1 MPNRFTGAQSLT
13 SLTSLNETRVK
24 NLSEGE
30 KRILEARHHDPFEV
44 LGRHPDGGGIVI
56 RAYLPS
62 AAEAAIEGR
71 SGTLPMGRIPH
82 TDLFE
87 WHGEPDAV
95 PERYQLTTS
104 DHHGRT
110 QTRHDPYAF
119 PPRLADFN
127 LHLFG
132 EGRHRHTYR
141 FLGAR
146 QISVDGIFGV
156 LFGVWA
162 PNASRVSV
170 VGEFNQ
176 WDGRAHPMRTRGGCG
191 VWELFIPELGPGML
205 YKFELRDRAGGIHLK
220 TDPYGRRFELRPSTA
235 AIVEGPDDYAWSDT
249 TWMAERAHRD
259 WRHEPL
265 SIYEVHPGSWQREED
280 GRFLNYRELARRLI
294 PYVLDNGFTHI
305 ELLPVTEHPF
315 DGSWGYQATGYFAP
329 TSRFGTP
336 DDFRYFVDQCHQNGV
351 GVILDWVPA
360 HFPKDHHAL
369 ANFDGTPLY
378 EHADPRRGEHQ
389 DWGTYIFNFGRHE
402 VKAFLI
408 SSALYWLEEL
418 HLDGLR
424 VDAVASM
431 LYLDYSREPGEWL
444 PNIHGGREH
453 LEAIEFLKELNTVVN
468 ERAPGAI
475 TMAEESTAWP
485 GVSRPV
491 SDGGLGFSMKW
502 NMGWMN
508 DTLSYIH
515 KDPIHRRWH
524 HSQLTFGL
532 MYAFS
537 ENFILPFSHDEV
549 VHMKRSMLDKMPGDE
564 WQRFANLRLLYT
576 YMFTMPGKKLLFMG
590 NEFAQGREWNFEGPL
605 EWRLLDRKAHN
616 GVRSLVADLNHLYRE
631 SPPLHA
637 HDFEEQGFQW
647 LECDDADY
655 SRLAFTRRG
664 GNQEWVV
671 ALNFTPMLH
680 SGYRLGLPAPGRWEV
695 VFNSDSRFYG
705 GSNAGNPGPITSR
718 ATPAMGQAHS
728 IDIALPPLAGVI
740 LRRLSDKG

>member
-1 MPNRFTGAQSLT
+1 MT
-13 SLTSLNETRVK
+13 SLTSLNEAHVK

-30 KRILEARHHDPFEV
+30 QKILEARHHDPFEV
-44 LGRHPDGGGIVI
+44 LGRHPDGDGIVI
-56 RAYLPS
+56 RAFLPGT
-62 AAEAAIEGR
+62 AEAAIESR
-71 SGTLPMGRIPH
+71 DRPLPMDRIPN

-87 WHGEPDAV
+87 WRGKPDAV
-95 PERYQLTTS
+95 PERYALVLT

-110 QTRHDPYAF
+110 RIRHDPYAF
-119 PPRLADFN
+119 PPRLTDFD

-132 EGRHRHTYR
+132 EGQHRHPYR

-146 QISVDGIFGV
+146 VVSVDGIRGV

-162 PNASRVSV
+162 PNADRVSV
-170 VGEFNQ
+170 VGDFNQ
-176 WDGRAHPMRTRGGCG
+176 WDGRAHPMRSRGGCG
-191 VWELFIPELGPGML
+191 VWELFVPELEAGML
-205 YKFELRDRAGGIHLK
+205 YKFELRDRNGGIHLK

-235 AIVEGPDDYAWSDT
+235 AIVEGPDDFRWKDEA
-249 TWMAERAHRD
+249 WMAERASRD
-259 WRHEPL
+259 WQHAPL
-265 SIYEVHPGSWQREED
+265 SIYEVHPGSWQRQED
-280 GRFLNYRELARRLI
+280 GRFLNYRDLAHRLV
-294 PYVLDNGFTHI
+294 PYVLENGFTHI

-336 DDFRYFVDQCHQNGV
+336 DDFRYFVNLCHESGI

-360 HFPKDHHAL
+360 HFPKDDHAL

-389 DWGTYIFNFGRHE
+389 DWGTYIFNFGRKE

-408 SSALYWLEEL
+408 ASALYWLEEL

-444 PNIHGGREH
+444 PNVHGGREH
-453 LEAIEFLKELNTVVN
+453 LEAVEFLKELNTVVYQQ
-468 ERAPGAI
+468 APGVL

-491 SDGGLGFSMKW
+491 SEGGLGFSLKW

-508 DTLSYIH
+508 DTLSYMH
-515 KDPIHRRWH
+515 KDPVHRRWH
-524 HSQLTFGL
+524 HDQLTFGL

-537 ENFILPFSHDEV
+537 ENFMLPFSHDEV
-549 VHMKRSMLDKMPGDE
+549 VHMKRSMLEKMPGDE

-576 YMFTMPGKKLLFMG
+576 YLFTMPGKKLLFMG

-605 EWRLLDRKAHN
+605 DWHLLEHENHN
-616 GVRSLVADLNHLYRE
+616 GVRSLVADLNHLYRD
-631 SPPLHA
+631 SPALHA
-637 HDFEEQGFQW
+637 HDFEPEGFQW
-647 LECDDADY
+647 LDCDDADS
-655 SRLAFTRRG
+655 SRLVFTRRG
-664 GNQEWVV
+664 GGQEWVV
-671 ALNFTPMLH
+671 ALNFTPVLH
-680 SGYRLGLPAPGRWEV
+680 SGYRLGVPVSGQWEII
-695 VFNSDSRFYG
+695 FNSDSRFYG
-705 GSNAGNPGPITSR
+705 GSNAGPSGPITSR
-718 ATPAMGQAHS
+718 PVPAMGKEHS
-728 IDIALPPLAGVI
+728 IEIALPPLAGVI
-740 LRRLSDKG
+740 LRKVPEEPPPAR